1 MGALGLALFSAL
13 SWGTADFFGG
23 LSTRRQGILLVGVVS
38 QAAGLVL
45 TGLVIVI
52 GGSPM
57 PDGRGLLFGVAA
69 GLCATIGLGA
79 LYQGL
84 AVGPMSVVAPI
95 TALEVIVPVTVGFV
109 RGDRPSAVQIAGIV
123 IGVLGVMLA
132 SRETAADAD
141 ATVGRLRGVAYGV
154 VAAIFLGLLVTFLA
168 EAGKESA
175 PWAVFT
181 LRLVSVPIF
190 LIALLVTRAW
200 RGKHPTRRET
210 GTMVGVGLLDN
221 LANLTFAL
229 AGQTGLLALI
239 SVVGALYPVA
249 TVLLAWTFLRERL
262 TSSQWVGIALAFGGV
277 GLFAAG

>member
-23 LSTRRQGILLVGVVS
+23 LTTRRFGILLVGVIS

-45 TGLVIVI
+45 TGSFIVI

-57 PDGRGLLFGVAA
+57 PDAHALWFAAVAGV
-69 GLCATIGLGA
+69 CAVIGLGA

-95 TALEVIVPVTVGFV
+95 TALEVVVPVTVGFV
-109 RGDRPSAVQIAGIV
+109 RGDRPSGVQIVGIV
-123 IGVLGVMLA
+123 IGVVGVVLA

-141 ATVGRLRGVAYGV
+141 ATAPRIRGVAYGI
-154 VAAIFLGLLVTFLA
+154 VAAIFLGLLVTFLN
-168 EAGKESA
+168 EAGKQSA

-181 LRLVSVPIF
+181 LRLVSVPVF
-190 LIALLVTRAW
+190 LVALVITRGW
-200 RGKHPTRRET
+200 RGRHPTRRDSA
-210 GTMVGVGLLDN
+210 TMVGVGVLDN
-221 LANLTFAL
+221 LANVTFAL

-262 TSSQWVGIALAFGGV
+262 TGSQWVGVALAFAGV
-277 GLFAAG
+277 GLIAAG

>member
-23 LSTRRQGILLVGVVS
+23 LTTRRFGILLVGVVS
-38 QAAGLVL
+38 QTAGLVL
-45 TGLVIVI
+45 TGSFIVI
-52 GGSPM
+52 GGAAMAGGP
-57 PDGRGLLFGVAA
+57 GLWFGVAA
-69 GLCATIGLGA
+69 GVCAVIGLGS

-95 TALEVIVPVTVGFV
+95 TALEVVVPVTVGFV
-109 RGDRPSAVQIAGIV
+109 RGDRPSAIQIAGIAVGV
-123 IGVLGVMLA
+123 IGVVLA

-141 ATVGRLRGVAYGV
+141 ATAPRIRGVVYGV
-154 VAAIFLGLLVTFLA
+154 VAAVFLGLLVTFLN

-181 LRLVSVPIF
+181 LRLVSVPVF
-190 LIALLVTRAW
+190 LVAVLITRAW
-200 RGKHPTRRET
+200 RGRQPSRGDTA
-210 GTMVGVGLLDN
+210 TMVGVGLLDN
-221 LANLTFAL
+221 LANVTFAL

-249 TVLLAWTFLRERL
+249 TVLLAWTVLKERL
-262 TSSQWVGIALAFGGV
+262 TGSQWVGVAMAFVGVALIATG
-277 GLFAAG
+277 

>member
-1 MGALGLALFSAL
+1 
-13 SWGTADFFGG
+13 
-23 LSTRRQGILLVGVVS
+23 VS

-79 LYQGL
+79 LYEGL

-109 RGDRPSAVQIAGIV
+109 RGDRPSAVQVAGIL
-123 IGVLGVMLA
+123 IGVAGVVLA

-154 VAAIFLGLLVTFLA
+154 VAAVFLGLLVTFLA
-168 EAGKESA
+168 EAGKQSA

-181 LRLVSVPIF
+181 LRLVSVPVF
-190 LIALLVTRAW
+190 LLALVVTRAW
-200 RGKHPTRRET
+200 RGKHPTRRDT

-262 TSSQWVGIALAFGGV
+262 TSSQWVGIAMAFAGV
-277 GLFAAG
+277 GLIAAG

>member
-1 MGALGLALFSAL
+1 MNSLGLALFSAL

-23 LSTRRQGILLVGVVS
+23 LTTRRFGIVLVGVIS

-45 TGLVIVI
+45 TGLFIVI

-69 GLCATIGLGA
+69 GVCATIGLGA

-95 TALEVIVPVTVGFV
+95 TALEVVVPVTVGFV
-109 RGDRPSAVQIAGIV
+109 RGDRPGGVQIAGIV
-123 IGVLGVMLA
+123 IGVIGVVLA

-141 ATVGRLRGVAYGV
+141 ATAPRIRGFAYGI
-154 VAAIFLGLLVTFLA
+154 VAAIFLGLLVTFLN
-168 EAGKESA
+168 EAGKQSA

-181 LRLVSVPIF
+181 LRLVSVPVF
-190 LIALLVTRAW
+190 LAALLITRGW
-200 RGKHPTRRET
+200 RGRRPSRRDT
-210 GTMVGVGLLDN
+210 ATMLGVGVLDN
-221 LANLTFAL
+221 LANVTFAL

-262 TSSQWVGIALAFGGV
+262 TGSQWIGVAMAFAGV
-277 GLFAAG
+277 GLIATG